1 MTLTAPRQG
10 VQIPGPGPDA
20 DRIRLDYRLIRIA
33 LLMVGCYA
41 FFDCSIRDLRRL
53 LAATGTGSDLDPRVA
68 VAYRI

>member
-41 FFDCSIRDLRRL
+41 FFGLLGFAIFAGFWPPPGPDL
-53 LAATGTGSDLDPRVA
+53 T
-68 VAYRI
+68 